1 MSLLANASFAE
12 PKEKLRDGKESQ
24 VFTYVRQSED
34 GYRPETK
41 VRIEPVDG
49 GYRVISRTQR
59 GNLSLTL
66 TARFDACDELKEAT
80 VTTVKGPQ
88 KLTAS
93 AHVADGKA
101 RVDRAGKDPVVFDCP
116 RGVIVTSAPDW
127 TDAILAVHRWKPD
140 GPRQQKFPG
149 LWIHPTK
156 APLRLT
162 FSLTREK
169 TEAVT
174 RQGRA
179 VRLDRLRLE
188 LRGGSRYI
196 VWRNP
201 KGQLVRLIPQGKPR
215 QGIILSGWE
224 KASRGLK

>member
-12 PKEKLRDGKESQ
+12 PKENRDSKKSQ
-24 VFTYVRQSED
+24 VFTYVRPSED

-59 GNLSLTL
+59 DTLSLTI
-66 TARFDACDELKEAT
+66 TAHFGDHDELKQAT
-80 VTTVKGPQ
+80 VTTVKGSQ
-88 KLTAS
+88 KRTAS
-93 AHVADGKA
+93 AHVTNGKA
-101 RVDRAGKDPVVFDCP
+101 RVDRSGKDPVVLECP
-116 RGVIVTSAPDW
+116 RGVMVTSAPDW
-127 TDAILAVHRWKPD
+127 TDAILAVHRWKAD

-156 APLRLT
+156 TPLRVT
-162 FSLTREK
+162 FILTREK
-169 TEAVT
+169 TDAVT
-174 RQGRA
+174 RDGRS
-179 VRLDRLRLE
+179 VKLDRLRLE

-224 KASRGLK
+224 NATRGLK